1 MEYVFN
7 ALWVLMDLVFFYF
20 CWEAFL
26 PSSKSP
32 RRKDITI
39 AIAWVIGSVYTCFIS
54 TQIPKMFLS
63 LLLFFLVSSYLYKG
77 AWYQRI
83 VCIILGYTISGIVD
97 VLSVYGVSFLLG
109 ISYSEFVW
117 RKIFY
122 VVTVSLGKLIS
133 ILLAWIFWKI
143 RNPYPDHAIQ
153 KKWLLLT
160 LLFPAVSLVMLAVI
174 FDSFQSRQD
183 LSLGALVFS
192 IFLAVANIA
201 IIYLNGIMER
211 STRQIQE
218 NMLLQQR
225 MEIQTEEIE
234 SLEKNYR
241 MQRKIIHE
249 HNNQIQTIHDLLA
262 ADEYDA
268 ALSYVQQ
275 LQQTQTTRIF
285 AVNSHHPIIDAVL
298 NHKYQLAQEKDID
311 IHITVN
317 DLSGV
322 SLSTYSLV
330 VILSNLLDN
339 AVEACVKLPQDRMIQ
354 CCILETDSLYISIRN
369 TSAPVD
375 IQNNSIPTTKEPRE
389 DHGYGLT
396 HIDYILSQLHAE
408 YVLSY
413 NDGWFEFATE
423 IPHEIP

>member
-7 ALWVLMDLVFFYF
+7 ALWALLDLVFFYF

-32 RRKDITI
+32 KRKVITI
-39 AIAWVIGSVYTCFIS
+39 TIAWVIGSVYTCFIS

-63 LLLFFLVSSYLYKG
+63 FLLFYFVSSYLYKG

-83 VCIILGYTISGIVD
+83 ICIILGYTISGIVD
-97 VLSVYGVSFLLG
+97 VLAVYGVSFLLG
-109 ISYSEFVW
+109 VSYSEFVW
-117 RKIFY
+117 RKTFY

-133 ILLAWIFWKI
+133 LLLAWTIWKI
-143 RNPYPDHAIQ
+143 RKPYPYHAIQ

-174 FDSFQSRQD
+174 FDSFQARQD

-201 IIYLNGIMER
+201 IIYLIGIMER

-218 NMLLQQR
+218 NALLQQR
-225 MEIQTEEIE
+225 MEIQTEGIE

-241 MQRKIIHE
+241 AQRKIIHE
-249 HNNQIQTIHDLLA
+249 HNNQIQTIHDLLVSG
-262 ADEYDA
+262 EYDA
-268 ALSYVQQ
+268 VLSYVQQ

-339 AVEACVKLPQDRMIQ
+339 AIEACVKLPQDRMIQ
-354 CCILETDSLYISIRN
+354 CSLLLTDSLYLSVRN
-369 TSAPVD
+369 TSAPVEIKD
-375 IQNNSIPTTKEPRE
+375 NYIPTTKEPQE

-396 HIDYILSQLHAE
+396 HIDYILKQLHAE

-413 NDGWFEFATE
+413 HDGWFEFAAE
-423 IPHEIP
+423 IPQEFH